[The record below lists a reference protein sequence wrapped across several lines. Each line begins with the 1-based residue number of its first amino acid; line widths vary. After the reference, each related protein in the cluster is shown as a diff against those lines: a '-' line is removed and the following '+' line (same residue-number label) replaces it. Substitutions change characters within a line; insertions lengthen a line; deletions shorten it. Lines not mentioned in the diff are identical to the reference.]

1 MSKSGMKTILETERL
16 ILREIDPVADLEP
29 WHDMMSDEETVR
41 FIGGE
46 TLDRAGTW
54 RQMANRYWAS
64 KNSRLCILVCHRKIQ
79 RRLDWP
85 RRAVEPRRLARTGG
99 RLDHPP

>member
-46 TLDRAGTW
+46 TLDRAG
-54 RQMANRYWAS
+54 
-64 KNSRLCILVCHRKIQ
+64 
-79 RRLDWP
+79 
-85 RRAVEPRRLARTGG
+85 
-99 RLDHPP
+99 LDHPS